1 AYVEP
6 AKLLAMT
13 ALDLMHGDAL
23 VCREIAGQQAP
34 LTKAQYLN
42 LMERTFAKKHSD
54 YSKAN
59 S

>member
-1 AYVEP
+1 MAP

-13 ALDLMHGDAL
+13 ALDLMHADAS

-42 LMERTFAKKHSD
+42 LMERTFAKKHND
-54 YSKAN
+54 YGKAN